1 MTVDGWMTISKDHVD
16 AVLVE
21 LMEMSCQFK
30 LEAGG
35 SSHTG
40 VEFARKLIFWMAEV
54 EDKVKCFICSVCT
67 DNAEQCVKGRRIVA
81 YYMSWIIVFPCFG
94 HQVSCC
100 FFLIASIMNTIW

>member
-16 AVLVE
+16 AVLVK

-40 VEFARKLIFWMAEV
+40 VEFLRKPIFWIAEV
-54 EDKVKCFICSVCT
+54 EDKIKCFIFSVCT
-67 DNAEQCVKGRRIVA
+67 DNARQCAKGKRIVA
-81 YYMSWIIVFPCFG
+81 YYMPWIIVFPCFG
-94 HQVSCC
+94 HQVSLC

>member
-1 MTVDGWMTISKDHVD
+1 MMVDGWMTISKDHVD

-40 VEFARKLIFWMAEV
+40 VEFARKLIFWMVEV
-54 EDKVKCFICSVCT
+54 EDEFKCFVCSVCT
-67 DNAEQCVKGRRIVA
+67 DNAGQCERGEGLWPTTCHGLLSSRVLDIR
-81 YYMSWIIVFPCFG
+81 
-94 HQVSCC
+94 
-100 FFLIASIMNTIW
+100 

>member
-21 LMEMSCQFK
+21 MMEMSFQFK

-40 VEFARKLIFWMAEV
+40 VEFARKLIFWMVEV
-54 EDKVKCFICSVCT
+54 EDKVKCFVCSVCT
-67 DNAEQCVKGRRIVA
+67 DNAGQCAKGRRIVA
-81 YYMSWIIVFPCFG
+81 YYMPWIIVFPCFG
-94 HQVSCC
+94 HQVSFC
-100 FFLIASIMNTIW
+100 FFLIASIMNIIW